1 MRPRSVLALKL
12 GISALVIGIVA
23 LALTRLTMPE
33 NQAVLVG
40 HVTKVVDGDTLDVQL
55 SSGLIRVRLHG
66 IDAPEK
72 TQPHGNVATATLS
85 TLVLNKQVQIEP
97 FEQDRYERLIGI
109 IYIDD
114 LNVNA
119 ELVSRGHAWAFRRYM
134 RKADAA
140 LCKLEADARSAKR
153 GLWSARSDEIEAP
166 WEWRNKKLKLVT
178 DFSTETE
185 SDCVA
190 AIGQVKVP

>member
-1 MRPRSVLALKL
+1 MRLASRGLSVKLCIGALA
-12 GISALVIGIVA
+12 IGLVA
-23 LALTRLTMPE
+23 LALVWMAVPRGGP
-33 NQAVLVG
+33 VLVG
-40 HVTKVVDGDTLDVQL
+40 QVTRVVDGDTLDVQL
-55 SSGLIRVRLHG
+55 SSGPIRVRLHG
-66 IDAPEK
+66 VDAPEK
-72 TQPHGNVATATLS
+72 AQPHGKTATATLTS
-85 TLVLNKQVQIEP
+85 LVLNKQVQVEP

-109 IYIDD
+109 VYVGD

-119 ELVSRGHAWAFRRYM
+119 ELVSRGHAWAYRHYM

-166 WEWRNKKLKLVT
+166 WEWRNKKLKWVT
-178 DFSTETE
+178 DFGTETE

-190 AIGQVKVP
+190 AIGR

>member
-1 MRPRSVLALKL
+1 MRAPSRIVIVKL
-12 GISALVIGIVA
+12 CISALVIGVIA
-23 LALTRLTMPE
+23 LAFTRLAMPDRG
-33 NQAVLVG
+33 AVLVG
-40 HVTKVVDGDTLDVQL
+40 HATKVVDGDTLDVQL
-55 SSGLIRVRLHG
+55 SSGPIRVRLHG
-66 IDAPEK
+66 VDAPEK
-72 TQPHGNVATATLS
+72 AQPHGKTATATLTS
-85 TLVLNKQVQIEP
+85 LVLNKQVQIEP

-109 IYIDD
+109 VYLGD
-114 LNVNA
+114 LNVNT
-119 ELVSRGHAWAFRRYM
+119 ELVSRGHAWAYRHYM

-166 WEWRNKKLKLVT
+166 WEWRNKKLKWVT

-190 AIGQVKVP
+190 EIGR